1 MSGSRP
7 RQQLRINQQKW
18 VNRMWYYRYNCL
30 GVFEVNI
37 DRYFNDMEYS
47 IEKST
52 PLS

>member
-1 MSGSRP
+1 
-7 RQQLRINQQKW
+7 
-18 VNRMWYYRYNCL
+18 MWYYRYNCL